1 MNGLHFIETQEH
13 RRFTEFCD
21 ACRRYRYIGL
31 CYGAPGVGKTVSAET
46 YSAWQGVQ
54 ALADLTRTTIPGEIE
69 SSNHQVL
76 EHQDFTHQALF
87 YTVPVAVSPGQV
99 ARDVNQLR
107 MQLNYV
113 LMATHTVDI
122 SQPQHAEH
130 DLVELIIIDEA
141 DRLGTVPLE
150 QVRDIYDRSHLGV
163 VLIGMPGIERR
174 LARYPQLYSRIGFVH
189 HFRPLSVIEMRQVVP
204 HLWQNMAIHN
214 QALSEDVLLSI
225 MRITGGNFRLI
236 QRLLSQLERIMAI
249 NHLSAATKEAL
260 ETARTSLIIG
270 IT

>member
-1 MNGLHFIETQEH
+1 
-13 RRFTEFCD
+13 
-21 ACRRYRYIGL
+21 
-31 CYGAPGVGKTVSAET
+31 
-46 YSAWQGVQ
+46 
-54 ALADLTRTTIPGEIE
+54 LADLTRTTVPIAVD
-69 SSNHQVL
+69 SSG
-76 EHQDFTHQALF
+76 HQDFAHQALF
-87 YTVPVAVSPGQV
+87 YTVPVAVSPGQL

-113 LMATHTVDI
+113 LMATNTVNI
-122 SQPQHAEH
+122 RQPQHTEH

-141 DRLGTVPLE
+141 DRLGAVPLE

-189 HFRPLSVIEMRQVVP
+189 HFRPLSAIEMRQVLP
-204 HLWQNMAIHN
+204 HLWQNMAAN
-214 QALSEDVLLSI
+214 NEALDEALSADVLLSI

-249 NHLSAATKEAL
+249 NHLSVATKEAL

-270 IT
+270 AT

>member
-1 MNGLHFIETQEH
+1 MNELHFIETQEH
-13 RRFTEFCD
+13 RRFAEFCD

-46 YSAWQGVQ
+46 YSAWRRLQ
-54 ALADLTRTTIPGEIE
+54 ALADLTRTTVPSAVE
-69 SSNHQVL
+69 SSA
-76 EHQDFTHQALF
+76 HQDFAHQALF
-87 YTVPVAVSPGQV
+87 YTVPVAVSLGQL

-113 LMATHTVDI
+113 LMATNMVNI
-122 SQPQHAEH
+122 RQPQHVEH

-141 DRLGTVPLE
+141 DRLGAVPLE

-189 HFRPLSVIEMRQVVP
+189 HFRPLSAIEMRQVVP
-204 HLWQNMAIHN
+204 HLWQNMTAN
-214 QALSEDVLLSI
+214 NEALDETLSADVLLAI

-249 NHLSAATKEAL
+249 NRLSAATKEAL

-270 IT
+270 AT